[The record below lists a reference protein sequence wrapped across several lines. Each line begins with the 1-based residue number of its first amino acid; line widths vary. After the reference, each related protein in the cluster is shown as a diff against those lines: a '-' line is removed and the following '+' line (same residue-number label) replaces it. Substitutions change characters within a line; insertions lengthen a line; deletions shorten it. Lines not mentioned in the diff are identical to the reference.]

1 MTKLS
6 EDNQILVNAIGSL
19 IDEKIKDLAE
29 TTLVTKNDIKHL
41 PTKEEYIANNLNEEE
56 IAKSIDADLVI
67 YQDLDELVEAVSR
80 KGDVKFSQPCTACFS
95 GHYPTGDVTEA
106 VLTEIESQRKQERET
121 IEEKG
126 AVMF

>member
-1 MTKLS
+1 M
-6 EDNQILVNAIGSL
+6 NSL
-19 IDEKIKDLAE
+19 GID
-29 TTLVTKNDIKHL
+29 L
-41 PTKEEYIANNLNEEE
+41 PTKEEYIANNLNEQE

-67 YQDLDELVEAVSR
+67 YQDLDDLVEAVTR
-80 KGDVKFSQPCTACFS
+80 KGDVKFTQPCTACFN

-106 VLTEIESQRKQERET
+106 VLEEIESQRKQEREM